1 MSPPVPADASD
12 SPTTGR
18 DRIAVALPSH
28 AATIERRVP
37 RPTLASTPALLYWRM
52 QRGLI
57 QQQLAEQA
65 GVHRATVARL
75 EAGGQARMDSVG
87 KLAAALGVTPGD
99 LMRQPPE
106 H

>member
-1 MSPPVPADASD
+1 
-12 SPTTGR
+12 
-18 DRIAVALPSH
+18 
-28 AATIERRVP
+28 VP
-37 RPTLASTPALLYWRM
+37 RPTLASTPALLHWRM

-57 QQQLAEQA
+57 QLQLAEQA

-106 H
+106 G